1 MNFTLVL
8 NDGSI
13 LPFEF
18 KADLSDE
25 SQREWTRALLWFV
38 EHAELDWDRYEELA
52 GRLT

>member
-8 NDGSI
+8 NDGLT

-18 KADLSDE
+18 KADLGHE
-25 SQREWTRALLWFV
+25 SQREWTKALLWFV

-52 GRLT
+52 GSL